1 MLNYDNMEIP
11 LPNYQSLENRINQ
24 LADELKRLR
33 EYARKSNSG
42 ESTISNPAKESIE
55 VKIKNIIEL
64 LEEFEST
71 YL

>member
-1 MLNYDNMEIP
+1 MEIP
-11 LPNYQSLENRINQ
+11 LPNYQSLENRIKQ

-33 EYARKSNSG
+33 EYARKSNSV
-42 ESTISNPAKESIE
+42 ESSISNTAKASIE
-55 VKIKNIIEL
+55 VKIRNIIKL